1 MLQASMGHYIECPS
15 ECLCSHG
22 GELAHGKRSACL
34 CLEDDVLSTRVLLI
48 HSTGHVLGTTLYA
61 YNKEPNKDDST
72 WIPRLPIEEFEPSL
86 IRTVRYAPIG
96 ATSSL
101 DPYL

>member
-1 MLQASMGHYIECPS
+1 MGHYIECGTS

-48 HSTGHVLGTTLYA
+48 HLAGHVLGTTLYA

-72 WIPRLPIEEFEPSL
+72 WIPRLPIEEVEPSL